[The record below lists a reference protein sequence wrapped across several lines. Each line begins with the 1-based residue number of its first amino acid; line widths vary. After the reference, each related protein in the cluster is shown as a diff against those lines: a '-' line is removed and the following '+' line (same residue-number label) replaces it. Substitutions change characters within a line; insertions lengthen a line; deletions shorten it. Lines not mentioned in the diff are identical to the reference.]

1 MLTCRAHAVLSKV
14 RKGHEKL
21 RMRMDVAK
29 YLEEQKFCKFALNSL
44 LTPAQQMFCEKQ
56 AK

>member
-1 MLTCRAHAVLSKV
+1 MLSKV